1 MLQVLGLKKFVLKFV
16 PLMFCTIAGL
26 KLTTIIMYFSPKYVT
41 FHEMT

>member
-1 MLQVLGLKKFVLKFV
+1 MLQVLGLKKKVVLKFV

-26 KLTTIIMYFSPKYVT
+26 KLTTIMSFSPKYVT